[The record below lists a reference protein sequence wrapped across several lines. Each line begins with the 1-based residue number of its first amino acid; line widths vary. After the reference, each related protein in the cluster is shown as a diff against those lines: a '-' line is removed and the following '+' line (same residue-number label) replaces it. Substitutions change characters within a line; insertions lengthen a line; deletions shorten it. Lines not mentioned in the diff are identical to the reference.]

1 VEAGLP
7 ADKAGMRPG
16 DYIIFVDNY
25 NVVTMPEEEILN
37 FIRSVFFI
45 NFCFI
50 LLRAS
55 FLRETENAK
64 ERSFVKRGSDN
75 VADVT
80 PHILGGTKAA
90 AECFRV

>member
-37 FIRSVFFI
+37 FIRSVFCQVQLAAMFA
-45 NFCFI
+45 
-50 LLRAS
+50 AS
-55 FLRETENAK
+55 FQA
-64 ERSFVKRGSDN
+64 S
-75 VADVT
+75 
-80 PHILGGTKAA
+80 
-90 AECFRV
+90 C